1 MIIPVA
7 IAVLLIYF
15 GVSMIAPSFSMVYVE
30 PAREETVSKT
40 LSTRAYIIRN
50 ESYVVNNTGG
60 VLYYN
65 FDDASAV
72 EKGGVIAGIYENETD
87 AINFNKINK
96 LNTKI
101 ENLKKLNSMSE
112 VIGASLESINKSL
125 NSSIHSFIS
134 DVDSNRFGNAEKSVD
149 DFLYSINEKQII
161 TGKINNFDSKIK
173 ELENEK
179 IILEQSIKPSL
190 GQIVADRAGV
200 FTSHTDGCEESF
212 EYAQAQH
219 ISYQELSALQS
230 AEKSEPPKNV
240 IGKIISDVNWFICCP
255 VSATE
260 AAEFDEISGTVS
272 IGIPYA
278 STEHFNARLV
288 SVNKEGQT
296 GNAVVVLECKSM
308 DATLAKIRNEQINIS
323 VKEYSGIKIEKS
335 AIHRDK
341 VTRTTDNG
349 DGTSRTEERVVD
361 GVYILYGN
369 ELKFKE
375 IVSIYET
382 DDYVICSKD
391 NENEKLFSGNT
402 VKLYDKIV
410 TEGTDLYAG
419 KIVKQSTE
427 IERYKL

>member
-1 MIIPVA
+1 MIIPVI

-15 GVSMIAPSFSMVYVE
+15 FVSMIAPSFSMVYVE

-40 LSTRAYIIRN
+40 LSTRAYIIRK
-50 ESYVVNNTGG
+50 ESYVVNDTGG

-65 FDDASAV
+65 VDDASAV

-96 LNTKI
+96 LNTRI
-101 ENLKKLNSMSE
+101 EDLKRLNSMSE

-125 NSSIHSFIS
+125 NNSIHSFIA
-134 DVDSNRFGNAEKSVD
+134 DVDSNQFGVAEKSVD

-161 TGKINNFDSKIK
+161 TGKIQNFNSKIA

-179 IILEQSIKPSL
+179 IILQQSIKPSI
-190 GQIVADRAGV
+190 GQITADRAGI
-200 FTSHTDGCEESF
+200 FTSHTDGFEESYD
-212 EYAQAQH
+212 YAQAQH
-219 ISYQELSALQS
+219 ISYQELINLQS

-240 IGKIISDVNWFICCP
+240 IGKIISDVNWRICCP
-255 VSATE
+255 VSAEE
-260 AAEFDEISGTVS
+260 AKEFDEISGTVS

-278 STEHFNARLV
+278 STELFNAEVL
-288 SVNKEGQT
+288 SVNREGST

-308 DATLAKIRNEQINIS
+308 DKTLAKIRNEQINIS
-323 VKEYSGIKIEKS
+323 VREYSGIKIEKS
-335 AIHRDK
+335 SIHRDK
-341 VTRTTDNG
+341 VTRTIENR
-349 DGTSRTEERVVD
+349 DGTSKTEERMVD

-369 ELKFKE
+369 ELRFKE
-375 IVSIYET
+375 IVKIYET
-382 DDYVICSKD
+382 DDFVICSKD
-391 NENEKLFSGNT
+391 KENEKLFSGNT

-427 IERYKL
+427 IE